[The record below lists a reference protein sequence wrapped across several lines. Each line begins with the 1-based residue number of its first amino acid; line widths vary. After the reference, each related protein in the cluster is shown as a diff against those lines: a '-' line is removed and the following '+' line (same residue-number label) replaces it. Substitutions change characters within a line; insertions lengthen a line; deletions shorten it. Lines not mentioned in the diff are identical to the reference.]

1 MTTPRPHPLAQ
12 RLAKALDAHPLQ
24 ADQPTGAP
32 LMCMPEVEEQTEHY
46 LSIEHGDSADRGM
59 LTGALGGMLGGFWIV
74 MGLIAYVDGS
84 TQLALKA
91 FAVAVVCAVVPFLWE
106 VIRPMPLPILFNRR
120 TREVYFEQDGE
131 LYHTAWDDI
140 AAAAY
145 SVSTVGPYT
154 GRMGHAALEA
164 LLHRFGHPK
173 ETVLINLGSPLGKR
187 LEMQLGFWEYLRAY
201 MNNGPFFDEH
211 GNNSDSREFAEIQQ
225 QVRNTKGQSVRLYWG
240 LIKEAY
246 KANNGRN
253 FLSGVDLVLLLG
265 SIVFLPMHAT
275 QNFTYA
281 IAKRRSRSQWPK
293 LIRERLDPNGPTTRL
308 VDLEQAGQ
316 AGAE

>member
-275 QNFTYA
+275 QNLTYA

>member
-140 AAAAY
+140 AAAVY

-225 QVRNTKGQSVRLYWG
+225 EVRNTKGQSVRLYWG

-308 VDLEQAGQ
+308 VDLEQAG
-316 AGAE
+316 AE

>member
-1 MTTPRPHPLAQ
+1 
-12 RLAKALDAHPLQ
+12 
-24 ADQPTGAP
+24 
-32 LMCMPEVEEQTEHY
+32 
-46 LSIEHGDSADRGM
+46 
-59 LTGALGGMLGGFWIV
+59 
-74 MGLIAYVDGS
+74 
-84 TQLALKA
+84 
-91 FAVAVVCAVVPFLWE
+91 
-106 VIRPMPLPILFNRR
+106 MPLPILFNRR

-225 QVRNTKGQSVRLYWG
+225 QVRNSKGAWTRLQWDE
-240 LIKEAY
+240 IKAQY
-246 KANNGRN
+246 NAKNGRN
-253 FLSGVDLVLLLG
+253 FLSGSDVVLLLG
-265 SIVFLPMHAT
+265 GVFFLPMNAT

-281 IAKRRSRSQWPK
+281 IAKRRSRRQWPK

-308 VDLEQAGQ
+308 VDLEQAG
-316 AGAE
+316 AE

>member
-74 MGLIAYVDGS
+74 MGLVAYADGS

-91 FAVAVVCAVVPFLWE
+91 FAVAIVCAVVPFLWE
-106 VIRPMPLPILFNRR
+106 ILHPMPLPILFNRR

-154 GRMGHAALEA
+154 GRMGQAALEA

-211 GNNSDSREFAEIQQ
+211 GNNSNSREFAEIQQ
-225 QVRNTKGQSVRLYWG
+225 QVRNSKGQSVRLYWG

-253 FLSGVDLVLLLG
+253 FLSGGQLILLLG
-265 SIVFLPMHAT
+265 SVMLLPARAS

-308 VDLEQAGQ
+308 VDLER

>member
-32 LMCMPEVEEQTEHY
+32 LMCRPEVEEQTEHY

-74 MGLIAYVDGS
+74 MGLIAYIDGS

-225 QVRNTKGQSVRLYWG
+225 QVRNSKGQHIRLA
-240 LIKEAY
+240 LSEIKEEY
-246 KANNGRN
+246 KTNNGRN
-253 FLSGVDLVLLLG
+253 YLSGIDLVLLLG
-265 SIVFLPMHAT
+265 GVMLLPMNAT
-275 QNFTYA
+275 QNLTYA

-293 LIRERLDPNGPTTRL
+293 LIRERLDPNGPITRL
-308 VDLEQAGQ
+308 VDLEQAG
-316 AGAE
+316 AE

>member
-24 ADQPTGAP
+24 ANQPTGAP

-59 LTGALGGMLGGFWIV
+59 LTGALGGMLGSFWIV
-74 MGLIAYVDGS
+74 MGLIAYIDGS

-106 VIRPMPLPILFNRR
+106 VLRPMPLPILFNRR

-225 QVRNTKGQSVRLYWG
+225 EVRNSKGQSVRLYWG

-316 AGAE
+316 AE

>member
-32 LMCMPEVEEQTEHY
+32 LMCMPEVEEQTAHY

-84 TQLALKA
+84 TQLAFKA

-211 GNNSDSREFAEIQQ
+211 GNNSNSREFAEIQQ
-225 QVRNTKGQSVRLYWG
+225 EVRNTKGQSVRLYWG

-275 QNFTYA
+275 QNLTYA